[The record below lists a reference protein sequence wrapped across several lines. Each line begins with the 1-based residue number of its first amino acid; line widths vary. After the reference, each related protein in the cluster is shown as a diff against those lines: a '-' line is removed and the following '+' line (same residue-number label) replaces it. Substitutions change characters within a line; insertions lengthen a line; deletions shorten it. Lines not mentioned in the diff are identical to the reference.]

1 MDKTLM
7 YLAVVNVFAFV
18 LYGADKYFAVR
29 GKWRISERN
38 LLLIAAVG
46 GSLGAYLAM
55 NLFRHKTKHKKFTVG
70 VPLIFLLQVFLAAF
84 LRTR

>member
-1 MDKTLM
+1 MDKTLV

-18 LYGADKYFAVR
+18 LYGADKYFAAR

-55 NLFRHKTKHKKFTVG
+55 NFFRHKTKYKKFTVG

-84 LRTR
+84 LMTR

>member
-55 NLFRHKTKHKKFTVG
+55 NLFRHKTKYKKFTVG

-84 LRTR
+84 LMTR

>member
-1 MDKTLM
+1 MDKTLV

-55 NLFRHKTKHKKFTVG
+55 KLFRHKTKHKKFTIG

-84 LRTR
+84 LMTR

>member
-1 MDKTLM
+1 MDKTLV

-55 NLFRHKTKHKKFTVG
+55 KLFRHKTKHKKFTVG
-70 VPLIFLLQVFLAAF
+70 VPLIFLLQVALAAF
-84 LRTR
+84 LMTR